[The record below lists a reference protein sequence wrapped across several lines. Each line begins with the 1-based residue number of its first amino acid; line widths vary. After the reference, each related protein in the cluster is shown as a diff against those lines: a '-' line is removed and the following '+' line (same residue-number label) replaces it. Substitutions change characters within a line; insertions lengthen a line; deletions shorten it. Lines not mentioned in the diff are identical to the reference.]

1 MQIDWFEIVAQI
13 INFFIILFILQKL
26 LYKPVMNMMETRQER
41 IQKDQIEAEEKM
53 NKAEEL
59 ISEYDTKI
67 AGVEDEKREI
77 LDDARDKAQ
86 ERKQELLETYKE
98 EAENKRQVY
107 LDEIEDEKELF
118 IKNLRKK
125 LGQNAVKIASHI
137 LSNISSKEL
146 EDEVFNT
153 FLENIK
159 NLRDNIEEPGLLDEE
174 KDIELYSAKDL
185 SQDSK
190 EKIKEVLGEQVEN
203 LDHLEFEVDED
214 LILGYQLSL
223 ETYTVHT
230 DIKNYLDSI
239 EEEIIEEI
247 EKN

>member
-86 ERKQELLETYKE
+86 ERKQELLEIYKE

-146 EDEVFNT
+146 EDEIFNT
-153 FLENIK
+153 FLENIR
-159 NLRDNIEEPGLLDEE
+159 NLKENIEEPGLLDEE
-174 KDIELYSAKDL
+174 KDIELYSAEEL
-185 SQDSK
+185 SQDKK
-190 EKIKEVLGEQVEN
+190 EQIKEVLGEQVEN

>member
-26 LYKPVMNMMETRQER
+26 LYKPVINMMETRQER

-86 ERKQELLETYKE
+86 ERKQELLEIYKE

-107 LDEIEDEKELF
+107 LNEIEDEKELF

-146 EDEVFNT
+146 EDEVFHT
-153 FLENIK
+153 FLENIR

-174 KDIELYSAKDL
+174 KDIELYSAKEL
-185 SQDSK
+185 SQDKK
-190 EKIKEVLGEQVEN
+190 EKIKKVLGEQVKN

-230 DIKNYLDSI
+230 DIKNYLDSM

>member
-107 LDEIEDEKELF
+107 LNEIEDEKELF

-153 FLENIK
+153 FLKNIK

-174 KDIELYSAKDL
+174 KDIELYSAEEL
-185 SQDSK
+185 SQDKK

>member
-146 EDEVFNT
+146 EDEVFHT
-153 FLENIK
+153 FLENIR

-174 KDIELYSAKDL
+174 KDIELYSAKEL

-190 EKIKEVLGEQVEN
+190 EKIKKVLGEQVKN

-230 DIKNYLDSI
+230 DIKNYLDSM

>member
-26 LYKPVMNMMETRQER
+26 LYKPVINMMETRQER

-77 LDDARDKAQ
+77 LDDARDQAQ

-146 EDEVFNT
+146 EDEIFNT
-153 FLENIK
+153 FLENIR
-159 NLRDNIEEPGLLDEE
+159 NLKDNIEEPGLLDEE
-174 KDIELYSAKDL
+174 KDIELYSAEEL
-185 SQDSK
+185 SQDKK

>member
-26 LYKPVMNMMETRQER
+26 LYKPVINMMETRQER

-77 LDDARDKAQ
+77 LDDARDQAQ
-86 ERKQELLETYKE
+86 ERKQELLEIYKE

-107 LDEIEDEKELF
+107 LNEIEDEKELF

-174 KDIELYSAKDL
+174 KDIELYSAKEL

-203 LDHLEFEVDED
+203 LDHLEFAVDED
-214 LILGYQLSL
+214 LVLGYQLSL

-239 EEEIIEEI
+239 EDEIIEEI

>member
-26 LYKPVMNMMETRQER
+26 LYKPVINMMETRQER

-77 LDDARDKAQ
+77 LDDARDQAQ
-86 ERKQELLETYKE
+86 ERKQELLEIYKE

-107 LDEIEDEKELF
+107 LNEIEDEKELF

-125 LGQNAVKIASHI
+125 LGQNAVKLASHI

-146 EDEVFNT
+146 EDEIFNT
-153 FLENIK
+153 FLENIR
-159 NLRDNIEEPGLLDEE
+159 NLKDNIEEPGLLDEE
-174 KDIELYSAKDL
+174 KDIELYSAEEL
-185 SQDSK
+185 SQDKK

-203 LDHLEFEVDED
+203 LDHLEFAVDED
-214 LILGYQLSL
+214 LVLGYQLSL

>member
-26 LYKPVMNMMETRQER
+26 LYKPVINMMETRQER

-86 ERKQELLETYKE
+86 ERKQELLEIYKE

-107 LDEIEDEKELF
+107 LNEIEDEKELF

-125 LGQNAVKIASHI
+125 LGQNAVKLASHI

-153 FLENIK
+153 FLENIR

-174 KDIELYSAKDL
+174 KDIELYSAEEL
-185 SQDSK
+185 SQDKK